1 MKQII
6 FLAIM
11 LTVSFNLS
19 AQIKFANALEIKTFL
34 KSKTLVVLDE
44 DQGAANFNEALKACV
59 TKFWTITPYEFINT
73 QQFDTKKSSKAF
85 SFIML
90 SEAEQFEKGVSCKY
104 NFLNLVL
111 GGSADLNAMP
121 DLGSVPLSYT
131 DVDEASYLYKIG
143 GLLLFMQTHVKY
155 TNDHPG
161 AKLELTNKDSGT
173 DIKTKELWLLKEELP
188 ANFNTL
194 DKIKTVYPYT
204 VKLVSKD
211 DIKKA
216 IDDKNPNVVY
226 LHKVGPEG
234 TMSGGKCWKFLVTAN
249 NGEVLYYDGHNID
262 ASNPDAFLIKD
273 FKAAAKK

>member
-1 MKQII
+1 MRRII
-6 FLAIM
+6 FLSTLLIAS
-11 LTVSFNLS
+11 VQLS
-19 AQIKFANALEIKTFL
+19 AQINFANALEIKTFL

-44 DQGAANFNEALKACV
+44 DPAAAPFNEALKACV

-73 QQFDTKKSSKAF
+73 QQFDTKKTSKAF

-90 SEAEQFEKGVSCKY
+90 SEAEQSEKSVSCKY

-111 GGSADLNAMP
+111 GGNADLNAMP
-121 DLGSVPLSYT
+121 DLGSVPLSYV

-143 GLLLFMQTHVKY
+143 GLLLFMQSHIKY

-161 AKLELTNKDSGT
+161 AKLSLTNKDSGT

-188 ANFNTL
+188 ATCNTIE
-194 DKIKTVYPYT
+194 KIKSIYPHP
-204 VKLVSKD
+204 VKLVTKD

-216 IDDKNPNVVY
+216 IEDKNPNVVY

-249 NGEVLYYDGHNID
+249 DGEVLYYDGHTID
-262 ASNPDAFLIKD
+262 SSSPDAFLEKD
-273 FKAAAKK
+273 FKNIR

>member
-1 MKQII
+1 
-6 FLAIM
+6 
-11 LTVSFNLS
+11 
-19 AQIKFANALEIKTFL
+19 
-34 KSKTLVVLDE
+34 
-44 DQGAANFNEALKACV
+44 
-59 TKFWTITPYEFINT
+59 
-73 QQFDTKKSSKAF
+73 
-85 SFIML
+85 
-90 SEAEQFEKGVSCKY
+90 KGVSCKY

-111 GGSADLNAMP
+111 GGNADLNAMP
-121 DLGSVPLSYT
+121 DLGSVPLSYV

-143 GLLLFMQTHVKY
+143 GLLLFMQTHIKY

-161 AKLELTNKDSGT
+161 VKLELTNKDSGI

-188 ANFNTL
+188 PNFNTL

-216 IDDKNPNVVY
+216 IEDKNPNVVY

-249 NGEVLYYDGHNID
+249 NGEVLYYDGHMID
-262 ASNPDAFLIKD
+262 SSNPDAFLVKD
-273 FKAAAKK
+273 FKSIGKK